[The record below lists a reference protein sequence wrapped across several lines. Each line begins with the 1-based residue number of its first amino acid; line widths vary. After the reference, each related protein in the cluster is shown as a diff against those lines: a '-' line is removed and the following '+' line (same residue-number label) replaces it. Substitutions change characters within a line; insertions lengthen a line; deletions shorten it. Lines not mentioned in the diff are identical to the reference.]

1 MANAKKD
8 NSGWWLIALI
18 VSGVAIFVP
27 FLVIIILG
35 NVAGEEFSPQTL
47 EYRSF
52 RYYEVPGL
60 RWQVGYV
67 RYVSRPAPTIDDLRT
82 APYFPKATNATPR
95 WDLIHGERVFRNA
108 SGDAQILWAYLSAKD
123 HLGNSVWHQW
133 STDNPKLAAVLWP
146 VVMEAAREG
155 NYVKIPDLFANAQEA
170 KTDEE
175 LAAKLDVPVPQVPAT
190 HTTVTP
196 TPGTSSDATPQPATE
211 KKPSDDE
218 KEKVEPT
225 SQPTEGSPAAEA
237 TSKDES

>member
-18 VSGVAIFVP
+18 VSGIAIFVP
-27 FLVIIILG
+27 FVVIIILG

-47 EYRSF
+47 EHRSF

-67 RYVSRPAPTIDDLRT
+67 RYVSRPIPTIDGLRT

-95 WDLIHGERVFRNA
+95 WDLIHGERVFRKA

-123 HLGNSVWHQW
+123 HLGNSVWEQW
-133 STDNPKLAAVLWP
+133 STDNRKLAAILWP

-155 NYVKIPDLFANAQEA
+155 NYVKIPDLFALAQEA
-170 KTDEE
+170 KSDAEF
-175 LAAKLDVPVPQVPAT
+175 AAKLGVPLPEDPVVPA
-190 HTTVTP
+190 
-196 TPGTSSDATPQPATE
+196 ATQ
-211 KKPSDDE
+211 
-218 KEKVEPT
+218 
-225 SQPTEGSPAAEA
+225 PAAEKKA
-237 TSKDES
+237 SAEEKEDTTSKPKEVQPSVEVTSKDES